1 MKRAAFE
8 PPVSRPSA
16 TGVQCWRAPG
26 GMQRPHWWW
35 ASHASLLEG
44 LDGAGEGIRVET
56 AIWKLFLQGRQ
67 ETKSSSSAL
76 PKSPLY
82 LS

>member
-1 MKRAAFE
+1 M
-8 PPVSRPSA
+8 
-16 TGVQCWRAPG
+16 
-26 GMQRPHWWW
+26 
-35 ASHASLLEG
+35 
-44 LDGAGEGIRVET
+44 ET